1 MLVKVPSSGPISKVR
16 HKGPLPMSLS
26 IHSTPPAAAAANLA
40 PAPAV
45 KSTSDTP
52 SAAALSQKQ
61 ASSQAAVTPSAPK
74 DTVQSAPLLRRL
86 FRNPGKLPHKPPKRP
101 LTATARQ

>member
-1 MLVKVPSSGPISKVR
+1 MPISKVR
-16 HKGPLPMSLS
+16 HKGPLPISLS

-45 KSTSDTP
+45 KSTSDTT
-52 SAAALSQKQ
+52 SAALSQKQ

-74 DTVQSAPLLRRL
+74 DTVQSAPLRRRL